1 MSLLCSFWGVSRQ
14 AYYKDRISVEARKDK
29 DHQII
34 CRVKD
39 IRKRHSRLGTL
50 KLRNEL
56 HTELKICG
64 RGYGKNKF
72 FDLLRSN
79 DLLLKRKRRYSI
91 TTNSNHPFY
100 KHTNQLAKE
109 TITAPDQAW
118 VSDITYLRTRERFV
132 YLSLVTDVYSRKIVG
147 WNVDSSL
154 AVEGAIGAVKMA
166 IGNCRTTKNLIH
178 HSDRGIQYCC
188 YAYND
193 LAKKQG
199 IRMSMGEAGNCYDNA
214 IAERVNG
221 ILKDEY
227 LLDNEFVDFKHA
239 VKAVKEA
246 VYLYNYERPHWALD
260 LKKPGEVYH
269 KNNERLQ
276 KMKRSN
282 LKDAEALSPK
292 SKTTHLLNGQNEQA
306 LTQLN

>member
-1 MSLLCSFWGVSRQ
+1 MNSLCAFWGVSRQ
-14 AYYKDRISVEARKDK
+14 AYYKDQKVIDQKKEDK
-29 DHQII
+29 AFILS
-34 CRVKD
+34 RVKD

-56 HTELKICG
+56 QEEIKKCG
-64 RGYGKNKF
+64 RGYGKHKF
-72 FDLLRSN
+72 FDLLRDN
-79 DLLLKRKRRYSI
+79 DLLLKRHHRYSI

-100 KHTNQLAKE
+100 KHTNELAKA

-118 VSDITYLRTRERFV
+118 VSDITYLRTRDKFV

-147 WNVDSSL
+147 WNVDVSL

-166 IGNCRTTKNLIH
+166 IGNSSGTKGLIH

-188 YAYND
+188 YAYNE
-193 LAKKQG
+193 LVGKNG
-199 IRMSMGEAGNCYDNA
+199 IKMSMGEAGNCYDNA

-227 LLDNEFVDFKHA
+227 LLDSEFVGINHA

-246 VYLYNYERPHWALD
+246 VYLYNYERPHWSLN
-260 LKKPGEVYH
+260 LKKPAEVY
-269 KNNERLQ
+269 NDNQ
-276 KMKRSN
+276 KEKFRKRKIGS
-282 LKDAEALSPK
+282 LKDAGAAPFI
-292 SKTTHLLNGQNEQA
+292 EQETA
-306 LTQLN
+306 SFIRI